1 MIMQTIEI
9 KNSSAISKISFNE
22 EESLVG
28 VSFTYNSDKEYLYF
42 CDKLD
47 DVKSQVLQIESE
59 GGSIGKLI
67 NAFRKDGTLE
77 IIEIEE

>member
-1 MIMQTIEI
+1 MQTIEI

-28 VSFTYNSDKEYLYF
+28 VSFTYKPDSEYLYH
-42 CDKLD
+42 CESINN
-47 DVKSQVLQIESE
+47 VKTQLLQIESE

-67 NAFRKDGTLE
+67 NSFRKDGTFE
-77 IIEIEE
+77 QIEV

>member
-1 MIMQTIEI
+1 MHTIEI

-28 VSFTYNSDKEYLYF
+28 ISFTYNSNKEYLYF

-47 DVKSQVLQIESE
+47 DVKSQLLQIESE

-67 NAFRKDGTLE
+67 NLFRKDGTFE
-77 IIEIEE
+77 QIEV